1 MLLNVQELLNLSTR
15 FEEVTQDFKF
25 EYSGPNGLDLMP
37 RSDINTLKWFV
48 ESGHKSNSLRDGY
61 QAAYEIAE
69 AIITEYEN
77 GRTKEVRVR

>member
-1 MLLNVQELLNLSTR
+1 MNVQELLNLRTR

-25 EYSGPNGLDLMP
+25 EYSGPNGLDLMH

-48 ESGHKSNSLRDGY
+48 ENGHKSNSLRDGY

-77 GRTKEVRVR
+77 GCTEEIRVR

>member
-1 MLLNVQELLNLSTR
+1 MLLNVQELLNLRTR

-77 GRTKEVRVR
+77 GCTKEVRVR